1 MEKLAREAFVVEY
14 IKEVRSKDPGI
25 GGEKLWMMYRKKFGR
40 EESVGYNRFY
50 DIIEKYNLKVR
61 KRRRRVRTTD
71 STHDYPLYAN
81 LVKEIIPERTN
92 QIWVSDITY
101 ISLSAGPEKVDG
113 GFCYL
118 SLITDIYSKE
128 IIGYSL
134 GRTLETKYTM
144 EALEMAFKRLQGDS
158 GKGLIHHSDR
168 GVQYASYAYTDA
180 LKEKGVR
187 ISMTESGN
195 PKDNAVAERVNNTIK
210 NELLMGMNFQNMEEV
225 RKALDAAIAFYNTE
239 RPHMSL
245 DGMTPSEASHR
256 TGEIRKEWTSFREN
270 AIRKNRDKGNYL
282 YLQ

>member
-1 MEKLAREAFVVEY
+1 MKNQ
-14 IKEVRSKDPGI
+14 K
-25 GGEKLWMMYRKKFGR
+25 
-40 EESVGYNRFY
+40 
-50 DIIEKYNLKVR
+50 R
-61 KRRRRVRTTD
+61 KRVILEKCA
-71 STHDYPLYAN
+71 HDYPVYAN

-92 QIWVSDITY
+92 QGWVSDITY
-101 ISLSAGPEKVDG
+101 ISLSAGSEKVDG

-128 IIGYSL
+128 IIGYSP

-144 EALEMAFKRLQGDS
+144 EALEMAFKRLQGDAC
-158 GKGLIHHSDR
+158 KDLIHHSDR

-180 LKEKGVR
+180 LKEKGVK

-225 RKALDAAIAFYNTE
+225 RKALDAAVEFYNTE
-239 RPHMSL
+239 RPHMSP

-256 TGEIRKEWTSFREN
+256 TGEIPKEWTSFREN
-270 AIRKNRDKGNYL
+270 AIRRNRDKGNYL
-282 YLQ
+282 YLR